1 MRIMLT
7 GSSGTIG
14 TRLFEKLLQ
23 LNHDVIGVDR
33 KENKWKKSLNKRT
46 IKIDLLKQR
55 DLIKLPTDI
64 DLIIHLA
71 ANARVYELVTHPE
84 LALENIFTTFNVL
97 EFARESKIN
106 KIIFSSSREI
116 YGNSIDEN
124 LMAEDKV
131 KIESCESPYSAS
143 KISAEALIH
152 AYKKVYGVDFVIIR
166 FSNVYGMYDDS
177 DRVIPL
183 WIRQALKNEDLVV
196 YGGNKVLDFT
206 YIDDAINGVMKII
219 ERFDNI
225 KAETFNIAY
234 GKGVKLTYVANKI
247 RELLG
252 SESKI
257 IIKENRLGEVW
268 KFQADI
274 SKAEKLLDYEP
285 KVGIDEG
292 LVKTAEWYKKFEK
305 RHLG

>member
-1 MRIMLT
+1 MLT

-23 LNHDVIGVDR
+23 LDHDVIGLDR
-33 KENKWKKSLNKRT
+33 KENKWNKFLNKRT
-46 IKIDLLKQR
+46 IKIDILKQSN
-55 DLIKLPTDI
+55 LIKLPKDI

-71 ANARVYELVTHPE
+71 ANSRVYKLVTNPE
-84 LALENIFTTFNVL
+84 LALENMVTTFNVL
-97 EFARESKIN
+97 EFARKNKIN
-106 KIIFSSSREI
+106 KIVFSSSREI

-124 LMAEDKV
+124 SMAEDKV

-183 WIRQALKNEDLVV
+183 WIRQALKNENLVV
-196 YGGNKVLDFT
+196 YGENKVLDFT
-206 YIDDAINGVMKII
+206 YIDDAINGVMRII
-219 ERFDNI
+219 ERFDDI

-234 GKGVKLTYVANKI
+234 GKGVELTYVANKI
-247 RELLG
+247 RELLK
-252 SESKI
+252 SESEI
-257 IIKENRLGEVW
+257 MTKENRLGEVW

-274 SKAEKLLDYEP
+274 FKAEKLLDYEP

-292 LVKTAEWYKKFEK
+292 LAKTVEWYKKFEK
-305 RHLG
+305 GV